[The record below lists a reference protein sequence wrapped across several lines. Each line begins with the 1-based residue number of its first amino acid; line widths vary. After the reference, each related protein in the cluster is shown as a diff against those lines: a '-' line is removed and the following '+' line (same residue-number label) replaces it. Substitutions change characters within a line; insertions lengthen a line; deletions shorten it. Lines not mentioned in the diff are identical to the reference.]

1 MHLYVI
7 YPALFA
13 FSAIF
18 LYLGLSGFKRRVL
31 S

>member
-1 MHLYVI
+1 VI

-18 LYLGLSGFKRRVL
+18 LYLGITGFKRRVL